1 MTIGSLPGGCIFAR
15 CWDRLLEKG
24 FVVWRADW
32 DPSVVAL
39 EAVPADPNDPD
50 AFDITQLACPVLV
63 LREFAGVEHLL
74 IGDGACHIRLDIAGG
89 TVLAGP
95 VRLRFEFAGLAGME
109 AKLLTLRRLVA
120 LVRLGRFP
128 RGLFP
133 LPPARRA
140 RRWMMALRALDARR
154 AGATHREIAS
164 ALFGEAMVAA
174 DWDGSSAYLRCRVQR
189 LIRLGEALVQG
200 GYRDLLR

>member
-1 MTIGSLPGGCIFAR
+1 M
-15 CWDRLLEKG
+15 
-24 FVVWRADW
+24 
-32 DPSVVAL
+32 VAV
-39 EAVPADPNDPD
+39 EVRPATPDDPD
-50 AFDITQLACPVLV
+50 AFDLARLACPILV
-63 LREFAGVEHLL
+63 LRDASGVEHLL
-74 IGDGACHIRLDIAGG
+74 IGDGSCHVRLDVTSG
-89 TVLAGP
+89 TMLEGP
-95 VRLRFEFAGLAGME
+95 VRLRVEFAGLVGME

-154 AGATHREIAS
+154 AGAAHREIAA

-174 DWDGSSAYLRCRVQR
+174 DWDGPSAYLRCRVQR